1 MVIEMNYGCENTPQL
16 RLRKREITCL
26 RNRYVAEMQHH
37 AESGKLKI
45 VAPYACQLLLKMF
58 QTVCPHGPPIPMV
71 LPWICHLQTENA
83 PEVACSCVPG
93 GWCSCKPKM
102 RPKLLVA
109 VSPGGGGVPGGWCSA
124 GLAAQETRPRAHTLT
139 SCGSSPLRGGRRY
152 GDTRCHGDT
161 QTLRQTTWSVVQNAG
176 TQRAS
181 P

>member
-1 MVIEMNYGCENTPQL
+1 
-16 RLRKREITCL
+16 
-26 RNRYVAEMQHH
+26 
-37 AESGKLKI
+37 
-45 VAPYACQLLLKMF
+45 MF

-83 PEVACSCVPG
+83 PEVACSC
-93 GWCSCKPKM
+93 
-102 RPKLLVA
+102 
-109 VSPGGGGVPGGWCSA
+109 VPGGWCSA

>member
-1 MVIEMNYGCENTPQL
+1 MNYGCKNTPQL

-93 GWCSCKPKM
+93 GWCS
-102 RPKLLVA
+102 
-109 VSPGGGGVPGGWCSA
+109 A